1 MGVPAAGDPLLAI
14 RDLRVSYKT
23 GGRIVNAVNGIDLD
37 LHRTETLAIVG
48 ESGSGKSVTAR
59 AIMGMIN
66 DVNAVVSG
74 SIRFRG
80 RELRGL
86 KASEFKTLRGRKI
99 ALVSQEVFGSLNPVM
114 TVGNQIAEMFR
125 AHDGVSW
132 KEGRRRALELMER
145 LAIPSAP
152 ERVGDYPHQFSGG
165 MSQRILIA
173 MAIALGPE
181 ILIADEPTTALD
193 VTVQAQIMELL
204 AELQEERGMALILI
218 THDAGVVAEV
228 ADRIAVMYA
237 GSIMELGPTEDVY
250 LRTAHPYMKG
260 LLASMPVLGPSV
272 ARLEPI
278 AGTPPDPANLPP
290 GCAFAPRC
298 PLASGVCSDTLPL
311 LELVGDAHATACHHA
326 DQVVTL

>member
-1 MGVPAAGDPLLAI
+1 MGIARTDDPLLAV

-86 KASEFKTLRGRKI
+86 KASEFKSIRGRKI

-125 AHDGVSW
+125 AHDGASW
-132 KEGRRRALELMER
+132 REGRRRALELMER
-145 LAIPSAP
+145 LAIPSAQ
-152 ERVGDYPHQFSGG
+152 ERVRDYPHQFSGG

-218 THDAGVVAEV
+218 THDAGVVAEA

-237 GSIMELGPTEDVY
+237 GSIMEIGPTEDVY
-250 LRTAHPYMKG
+250 MRTAHPYMKG
-260 LLASMPVLGPSV
+260 LLASMPDLGPS
-272 ARLEPI
+272 AAGLEPI
-278 AGTPPDPANLPP
+278 PGTPPDPANLPP

-298 PLASGVCSDTLPL
+298 PLTSGVCPEVPPV
-311 LELVGDAHATACHHA
+311 LEIVEGGHATACHHSDEVA
-326 DQVVTL
+326 AL